1 MGYCCYRHDHVAFGR
16 IVDGLWNLGLEKPLS
31 VESLVDCSIGA
42 LETRMLR
49 AVHKMEAWFVKFQRE
64 V

>member
-1 MGYCCYRHDHVAFGR
+1 
-16 IVDGLWNLGLEKPLS
+16 VDGLWNLGLEKPLS